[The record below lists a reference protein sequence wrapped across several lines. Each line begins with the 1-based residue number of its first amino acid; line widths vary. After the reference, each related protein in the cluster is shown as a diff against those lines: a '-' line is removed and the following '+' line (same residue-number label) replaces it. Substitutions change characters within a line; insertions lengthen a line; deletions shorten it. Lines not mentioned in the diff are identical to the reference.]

1 MSTKEPVSADSALKR
16 LVMWERGSVRNPTDT
31 SFSINN
37 LQCTA
42 DIPCA
47 REERNGLWELVKNPD
62 GKKVPVYVVQ
72 EN

>member
-1 MSTKEPVSADSALKR
+1 
-16 LVMWERGSVRNPTDT
+16 MWERGSVRNPTDT